1 VVVGENNMSDSL
13 IHGLTFINKDYK
25 LVAEFG
31 VWQGRTI
38 KIIRETLD
46 DSFQIFGFDSFEGMP
61 DHTTTLKNVAS
72 VHSNGYGAKVY
83 QNMFDRDVV
92 IDPGVFSTNKQT
104 PDVENVTWCI
114 GWFDDT
120 LPEFTKNHP
129 VQPAALLHIDCDH
142 YESTKTVFKNMHP
155 YIAKDT
161 VLVFDEWHMD
171 ATIKT
176 PHHEQKAFYEWVK
189 EHNIKFKFIHYT
201 DKSAYFPEERKIIQI
216 L

>member
-1 VVVGENNMSDSL
+1 MSDSL
-13 IHGLTFINKDYK
+13 THGLKFINKDYK
-25 LVAEFG
+25 FVAEFG

-38 KIIRETLD
+38 KIVRETLD
-46 DSFQIFGFDSFEGMP
+46 DSFKIFGFDSFEGMP
-61 DHTTTLKNVAS
+61 DHTTTLKNVTS

-104 PDVENVTWCI
+104 PDVQNVEWVV
-114 GWFDDT
+114 GYFDDT
-120 LPEFTKNHP
+120 LPGFVKNNP
-129 VQPAALLHIDCDH
+129 PEPAALLHIDCDH
-142 YESTKTVFKNMHP
+142 YESTKTVFKYMTP
-155 YIAKDT
+155 YITKDT

-171 ATIKT
+171 STIKT
-176 PHHEQKAFYEWVK
+176 PHHEQKAFYEWVR
-189 EHNIKFKFIHYT
+189 ENNIKFKFIHYT